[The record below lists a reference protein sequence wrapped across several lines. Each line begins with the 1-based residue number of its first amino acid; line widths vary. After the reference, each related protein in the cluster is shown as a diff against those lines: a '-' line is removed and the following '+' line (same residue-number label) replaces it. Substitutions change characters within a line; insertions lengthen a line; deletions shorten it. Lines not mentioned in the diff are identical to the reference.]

1 MLNKRNYIK
10 YIIGAML
17 IVALIVS
24 ASILDMI
31 CNVAGFSVLV
41 KLAIFVA
48 LLSIAIKGKL
58 PFLDSCSYKYFLI
71 ALVPLMF
78 SLAMNFRL
86 LNVIPDASVIVW
98 GMLGVLATVLVE
110 EFYYRVGI
118 LYFFKKEKLRYKSI
132 VALSLSMF
140 TIGLFL
146 KTKNIMVA
154 LLAHLSLN
162 LTALVFQMFS
172 KSNALIGNW
181 GYVIVSLIRAAV
193 LTAVGTLIFK
203 SNRTL

>member
-1 MLNKRNYIK
+1 
-10 YIIGAML
+10 
-17 IVALIVS
+17 
-24 ASILDMI
+24 
-31 CNVAGFSVLV
+31 
-41 KLAIFVA
+41 
-48 LLSIAIKGKL
+48 
-58 PFLDSCSYKYFLI
+58 
-71 ALVPLMF
+71 MF

-132 VALSLSMF
+132 VALSLVFAASHLVNLISTNWLIVLLQVIIAFSLSMF

-172 KSNALIGNW
+172 KSNALIGNL